1 MRLGVDFRGDGPD
14 RLLAFGKQM
23 GADDAVGGGL
33 TFDPEL
39 GYFDYP
45 TLVHLKAR
53 VEGFGLRLAAIENV
67 HRNWNDKIKLGLP
80 GRDEQIDNWRKTLR
94 NMGLAGVPVLGYNFM
109 TPSSPTSYSWR
120 TSRAPTAR
128 GAADATVF
136 DWDVAKTAPASE
148 LGEFDDDRIW
158 AAFEYFIKAV
168 APVAE
173 EYGVKLALHPDD
185 PPISPLAGI
194 ARIFRSHES
203 LQRLCDLAPSDYN
216 GLEFCQGTV
225 AEMPENVIGGIE
237 RFVGQGKVHYVHFRN
252 VSGPVPSFSETFID
266 DGHVD
271 MIEAMQTYHRLGFE
285 GTFIDDHVP
294 GVIGDTDRYI
304 GRAHAMG
311 YIRALIDTVTRGG

>member
-1 MRLGVDFRGDGPD
+1 
-14 RLLAFGKQM
+14 
-23 GADDAVGGGL
+23 
-33 TFDPEL
+33 
-39 GYFDYP
+39 
-45 TLVHLKAR
+45 
-53 VEGFGLRLAAIENV
+53 
-67 HRNWNDKIKLGLP
+67 
-80 GRDEQIDNWRKTLR
+80 
-94 NMGLAGVPVLGYNFM
+94 M

-136 DWDVAKTAPASE
+136 DWDVAKTVPASE
-148 LGEFDDDRIW
+148 LGEVDDDRIW
-158 AAFEYFIKAV
+158 AAFEYFVKAV

-237 RFVGQGKVHYVHFRN
+237 RFVGQGKDLYVHFRN
-252 VSGPVPSFSETFID
+252 VSAPVPSFSETFID
-266 DGHVD
+266 EGYVN
-271 MIEAMQTYHRLGFE
+271 MAEAMQAYSEVGFD
-285 GTFIDDHVP
+285 GPMIDDHVP
-294 GVIGDTDRYI
+294 GVVGDKSGYRS
-304 GRAHAMG
+304 RAFAMG
-311 YIRALIDTVTRGG
+311 YIKGLIDFATLGTGGH